1 MDHDTEVI
9 VKDFNSI
16 LEELTFNSRPIIT
29 TLTKLA
35 EENISCAQYF
45 VDAIESRIEKCMPK
59 QKLYAFYALDSIC
72 KNVGSPYT
80 IYFSRNLFNLYK
92 RTYLLVDNTT
102 RTKLI
107 NMFKLWLNPNDTGLP
122 LFEGSALEKIEQFL
136 IKASALHQ
144 KNLQAMLPTPTV
156 PLLLRDIDKLTCL
169 TSERLKNQPNDEKLK
184 MKLLVLSQLK
194 QELKREKLT
203 LNALKQVQMQ
213 LRQVFSQDQQVLQER
228 MRYHEL
234 QQQQQQQQQQP
245 QQQQQQ
251 QYHETKDMVGS
262 YTQNSNSAIPLF
274 GNNSDTTNQQNSLS
288 SSLFGNIS
296 GVESFQEIE
305 KKKSLNKINNL
316 YASLKAEGLIYTPP
330 KESIVTLYKKLNG
343 HSNYSLD
350 SHEKQLIKNLPKIPL
365 LNDILSDCKA
375 YFATVNIDVLNNP
388 SLQLSEQ
395 TLLQENPIVQNNL
408 IHLLYRSKPNKCSV
422 CGKRFGNSESEKLLQ
437 NEHLDWHFRINT
449 RIKGSQNTANTGIS
463 NSNLNTTTTR
473 KNIQSRNWY
482 LSDSQW
488 AAFKDDE
495 ITSTKHKNDYT
506 DPHANKNIDKSA
518 LNIHADEND
527 EGSVDN
533 TLGSDRS
540 NELKIRGKYVVVP
553 ETSQDMAFKCPICKE
568 TVTGVY
574 DEESGEWVWKNTI
587 EVNGKY
593 FHSTCYHETSQN
605 SSKSNSGKVGLD
617 DLKKLV
623 TK

>member
-9 VKDFNSI
+9 IKDFNSI

-45 VDAIESRIEKCMPK
+45 VDSIENRIEKCMPK

-80 IYFSRNLFNLYK
+80 IYFSRNLFNLYRK
-92 RTYLLVDNTT
+92 TYLLVDNTT

-107 NMFKLWLNPNDTGLP
+107 NMFKLWLNPNDTGMP

-156 PLLLRDIDKLTCL
+156 PLLLRDIDKLTSL
-169 TSERLKNQPNDEKLK
+169 TTERLKNQPNDEKLK

-213 LRQVFSQDQQVLQER
+213 LRQVFSQDQQVLQDR
-228 MRYHEL
+228 MRYHEF
-234 QQQQQQQQQQP
+234 QQQQQQQQE
-245 QQQQQQ
+245 QQ
-251 QYHETKDMVGS
+251 QYHESKDNIG
-262 YTQNSNSAIPLF
+262 TPPQNSNAAIPLF
-274 GNNSDTTNQQNSLS
+274 GNNSDTMNQQGTLS
-288 SSLFGNIS
+288 SSLFGSIS
-296 GVESFQEIE
+296 GVESFQDIE
-305 KKKSLNKINNL
+305 KKKSVNRIKNL
-316 YASLKAEGLIYTPP
+316 YASLQSEGLIYTPP
-330 KESIVTLYKKLNG
+330 KDSIVTLYKKLNG
-343 HSNYSLD
+343 HSSYSLD
-350 SHEKQLIKNLPKIPL
+350 SNEKQLMKNLPKIPL

-388 SLQLSEQ
+388 TLQLSQQ

-437 NEHLDWHFRINT
+437 NEHLDWHFRIST

-463 NSNLNTTTTR
+463 SSNSTTTTTR

-482 LSDSQW
+482 LNDSQW
-488 AAFKDDE
+488 VAFKDDE
-495 ITSTKHKNDYT
+495 ITSTRHKSDYADSNT
-506 DPHANKNIDKSA
+506 NNNSDNINSSGY
-518 LNIHADEND
+518 ADD
-527 EGSVDN
+527 
-533 TLGSDRS
+533 S
-540 NELKIRGKYVVVP
+540 NENSLNPSGNDKDNEVKIREKYVVVP
-553 ETSQDMAFKCPICKE
+553 ETSQDMAFTCPICKE

-574 DEESGEWVWKNTI
+574 DEESGEWIWKNTI

-605 SSKSNSGKVGLD
+605 SNKTVEGQIDLD
-617 DLKKLV
+617 DLKKLI

>member
-9 VKDFNSI
+9 IKDFNSI

-45 VDAIESRIEKCMPK
+45 VDCIENRIEKCMPK

-80 IYFSRNLFNLYK
+80 IYFSRNLFNLYRK
-92 RTYLLVDNTT
+92 TYLLVDNTT

-107 NMFKLWLNPNDTGLP
+107 NMFKLWLNPNDTGMP

-156 PLLLRDIDKLTCL
+156 PLLLRDIDKLTAL
-169 TSERLKNQPNDEKLK
+169 TSDRLKNQPNDEKLK

-228 MRYHEL
+228 MRYHEF
-234 QQQQQQQQQQP
+234 QQQQQQQQQQ
-245 QQQQQQ
+245 
-251 QYHETKDMVGS
+251 YHESKENQGTS
-262 YTQNSNSAIPLF
+262 AQNPNAAIPLF
-274 GNNSDTTNQQNSLS
+274 GNNPDIMDQQGTLS

-296 GVESFQEIE
+296 GVESFQDIE
-305 KKKSLNKINNL
+305 KKKNLSKIKNL
-316 YASLKAEGLIYTPP
+316 YESLQSEGLIYTPP
-330 KESIVTLYKKLNG
+330 KESIVTLYTKLNG
-343 HSNYSLD
+343 HASYSLD
-350 SHEKQLIKNLPKIPL
+350 SKEKQLMKNLPKIPL

-375 YFATVNIDVLNNP
+375 YFATVNVDVLNNP
-388 SLQLSEQ
+388 TLQLSEQ
-395 TLLQENPIVQNNL
+395 TLLQDNPIVQNSL

-422 CGKRFGNSESEKLLQ
+422 CGKRFGNSESEKQLQ

-463 NSNLNTTTTR
+463 NSNSNTTTTR

-488 AAFKDDE
+488 VAFKDEE
-495 ITSTKHKNDYT
+495 ITSTKHKVDYT
-506 DPHANKNIDKSA
+506 DPNAMENSNNIDNPSNYAGDINEKPVKDS
-518 LNIHADEND
+518 LGNRK
-527 EGSVDN
+527 DN
-533 TLGSDRS
+533 
-540 NELKIRGKYVVVP
+540 EAKIREKYVVVP
-553 ETSQDMAFKCPICKE
+553 ETSQDMVFKCPICKE

-574 DEESGEWVWKNTI
+574 DEESGEWIWKNTI
-587 EVNGKY
+587 EVNDKY
-593 FHSTCYHETSQN
+593 FHSTCYHETS
-605 SSKSNSGKVGLD
+605 KSLNKFDEGSIDLD
-617 DLKKLV
+617 DLKKLI

>member
-1 MDHDTEVI
+1 M
-9 VKDFNSI
+9 
-16 LEELTFNSRPIIT
+16 
-29 TLTKLA
+29 
-35 EENISCAQYF
+35 
-45 VDAIESRIEKCMPK
+45 
-59 QKLYAFYALDSIC
+59 
-72 KNVGSPYT
+72 
-80 IYFSRNLFNLYK
+80 
-92 RTYLLVDNTT
+92 
-102 RTKLI
+102 
-107 NMFKLWLNPNDTGLP
+107 
-122 LFEGSALEKIEQFL
+122 
-136 IKASALHQ
+136 
-144 KNLQAMLPTPTV
+144 
-156 PLLLRDIDKLTCL
+156 
-169 TSERLKNQPNDEKLK
+169 
-184 MKLLVLSQLK
+184 
-194 QELKREKLT
+194 
-203 LNALKQVQMQ
+203 
-213 LRQVFSQDQQVLQER
+213 
-228 MRYHEL
+228 
-234 QQQQQQQQQQP
+234 
-245 QQQQQQ
+245 
-251 QYHETKDMVGS
+251 
-262 YTQNSNSAIPLF
+262 
-274 GNNSDTTNQQNSLS
+274 
-288 SSLFGNIS
+288 
-296 GVESFQEIE
+296 
-305 KKKSLNKINNL
+305 
-316 YASLKAEGLIYTPP
+316 
-330 KESIVTLYKKLNG
+330 
-343 HSNYSLD
+343 
-350 SHEKQLIKNLPKIPL
+350 IKNLPKIPL

>member
-9 VKDFNSI
+9 IKDFNSI

-80 IYFSRNLFNLYK
+80 IYFSRNLFSLYK

-213 LRQVFSQDQQVLQER
+213 LRQVFSQDQQVL
-228 MRYHEL
+228 
-234 QQQQQQQQQQP
+234 
-245 QQQQQQ
+245 
-251 QYHETKDMVGS
+251 
-262 YTQNSNSAIPLF
+262 
-274 GNNSDTTNQQNSLS
+274 
-288 SSLFGNIS
+288 
-296 GVESFQEIE
+296 
-305 KKKSLNKINNL
+305 
-316 YASLKAEGLIYTPP
+316 
-330 KESIVTLYKKLNG
+330 
-343 HSNYSLD
+343 
-350 SHEKQLIKNLPKIPL
+350 
-365 LNDILSDCKA
+365 
-375 YFATVNIDVLNNP
+375 
-388 SLQLSEQ
+388 
-395 TLLQENPIVQNNL
+395 
-408 IHLLYRSKPNKCSV
+408 
-422 CGKRFGNSESEKLLQ
+422 
-437 NEHLDWHFRINT
+437 
-449 RIKGSQNTANTGIS
+449 
-463 NSNLNTTTTR
+463 
-473 KNIQSRNWY
+473 
-482 LSDSQW
+482 
-488 AAFKDDE
+488 
-495 ITSTKHKNDYT
+495 
-506 DPHANKNIDKSA
+506 
-518 LNIHADEND
+518 
-527 EGSVDN
+527 
-533 TLGSDRS
+533 
-540 NELKIRGKYVVVP
+540 
-553 ETSQDMAFKCPICKE
+553 
-568 TVTGVY
+568 
-574 DEESGEWVWKNTI
+574 
-587 EVNGKY
+587 
-593 FHSTCYHETSQN
+593 
-605 SSKSNSGKVGLD
+605 
-617 DLKKLV
+617 
-623 TK
+623 